1 MPSGYPDKLGVAIVE
16 THGRQC
22 ARGPPGDRR
31 PGSGAGGGRDRR
43 LGLVHEHQPD
53 APRSTLYLPYWA
65 VSSEVMN
72 ADKPFKVL

>member
-22 ARGPPGDRR
+22 
-31 PGSGAGGGRDRR
+31 SGAGGGRDRR